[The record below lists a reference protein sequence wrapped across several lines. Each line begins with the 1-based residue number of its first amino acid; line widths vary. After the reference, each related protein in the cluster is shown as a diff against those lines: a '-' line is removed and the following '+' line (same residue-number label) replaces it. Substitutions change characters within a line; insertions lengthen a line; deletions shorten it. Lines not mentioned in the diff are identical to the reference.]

1 MDLKCYIKKE
11 DFPST
16 NNYIYLNAAN
26 VSSPYKLSHEAINNW
41 QKDLLYNGSVNFN
54 DNAEENVF
62 KPLQN
67 AVSKLL
73 NCDIDEVCCGSSA
86 TELLSTVAWGIT
98 PQKYQN
104 IVSCEA
110 SFPSTVYPWHRICE
124 EYNCEL
130 RLAKYDDKS
139 YTNIDN
145 IINLIDENTV
155 VVTVSHIE
163 FTNGQI
169 YNLKKLAHEIHK
181 HNGYLIVDGSQS
193 IGAIPIDVKE
203 CNVDIIV
210 TGSYKWLCST
220 FGAAIMYINKNIINN
235 INPGLYGFRSHKNMW
250 DLQANRIKL
259 KNTADRFSFST
270 MHFGSI
276 YGLTK
281 SVELINNIGI
291 NNIYQYNLILT
302 KYLIK
307 QLEKITNINIISP
320 IHNSEEYSSILT
332 FSIYDIPTK
341 YIIEEFKKKKIIVSN
356 RNNYIRI
363 SIHFYNT
370 LEDILYTNIVLN
382 EIIYSY
388 RFNFKKSKL

>member
-1 MDLKCYIKKE
+1 MDIKCYIKKE
-11 DFPST
+11 DFPAT
-16 NNYIYLNAAN
+16 INYIYLNAAN
-26 VSSPYKLSHEAINNW
+26 VSSPYKYANEAINKW
-41 QKDLLYNGSVNFN
+41 QNDLLYNGSVNFN

-62 KPLQN
+62 KPLQK
-67 AVSKLL
+67 ATAQLL
-73 NCDIDEVCCGSSA
+73 NCDSDEICCGSSA
-86 TELLSTVAWGIT
+86 TELLSTVAWGIA
-98 PQKYQN
+98 PKKYQN

-124 EYNCEL
+124 EYKCEL

-145 IINLIDENTV
+145 IINLIDENTT

-169 YNLKKLAHEIHK
+169 YNLKKLANEIHK
-181 HNGYLIVDGSQS
+181 YNGYLIVDGSQS

-203 CNVDIIV
+203 CGVDIIV

-220 FGAAIMYINKNIINN
+220 FGASIMYINKNIINK
-235 INPGLYGFRSHKNMW
+235 INPGLYGFRSHKDMW
-250 DLQANRIKL
+250 DLQANRLKL
-259 KNTADRFSFST
+259 KTTADKFSFST
-270 MHFGSI
+270 LHFGSI

-302 KYLIK
+302 NYLIK
-307 QLEKITNINIISP
+307 QLKKITNINIISP
-320 IHNSEEYSSILT
+320 INNIEEYCSIIT

-341 YIIEEFKKKKIIVSN
+341 YIIEKLTEKKIIVSN

-363 SIHFYNT
+363 STHFYNT
-370 LEDILYTNIVLN
+370 IEDINYTCIVLN
-382 EIIYSY
+382 EIICSY
-388 RFNFKKSKL
+388 RFNLKKSKL